1 MSVCIIKKSH
11 PLYNF
16 WRWFYTRDWIAYDG
30 ETIEGVRIDEE
41 LLRPGRTQPII
52 KNKKK
57 YKKKRDI
64 PAGMKY
70 CTACKQILPKEDFYG
85 GCNICKPCKS
95 IKEREYYRR
104 KKEENPA
111 PQKPRKKPTRVC
123 RQCGETKFLTE
134 FYSKGFGRG
143 PKSICKECDNRRR
156 ALLAAASRMVCVEL
170 QPRTNEEYMIMRSEA
185 MDKFKSEIVYYGD
198 DAGRAE

>member
-1 MSVCIIKKSH
+1 MSICIIKKTH

-16 WRWFYTRDWIAYDG
+16 WRWFYTRDWIADG
-30 ETIEGVRIDEE
+30 GEVIEGVRKEE
-41 LLRPGRTQPII
+41 ERLRPGRTQPII
-52 KNKKK
+52 KKK
-57 YKKKRDI
+57 YKKKRDV

-70 CTACKQILPKEDFYG
+70 CSACKQVLPEGDFYG

-95 IKEREYYRR
+95 VKEREFYLR
-104 KKEENPA
+104 KKLENTA
-111 PQKPRKKPTRVC
+111 PPKPRKKPVRVC
-123 RQCGETKFLTE
+123 RECGETKFLTE

-143 PKSICKECDNRRR
+143 PKNICKECDNRRR

-170 QPRTNEEYMIMRSEA
+170 QPHTNEEYTIVRSEA
-185 MDKFKSEIVYYGD
+185 IEEVKREVYYGD